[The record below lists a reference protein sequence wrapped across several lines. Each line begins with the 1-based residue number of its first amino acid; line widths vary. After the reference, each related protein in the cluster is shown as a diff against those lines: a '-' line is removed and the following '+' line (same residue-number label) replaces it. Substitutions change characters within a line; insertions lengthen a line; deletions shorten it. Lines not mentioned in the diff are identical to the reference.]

1 MASSAHKIYR
11 GIDPEKKTVS
21 NLKLAGAYL
30 PGTFCSA
37 SSTTLTQATTA
48 KQALYL
54 LSNREFM
61 GQDIADAYASGDTA
75 VAFEPLPGDRFIARF
90 AAATYTYNQELTVG
104 ASGRLA
110 AASSGDAVIGFYRG
124 SGVALS
130 AGEFDEFVVANSYAK
145 A

>member
-21 NLKLAGAYL
+21 NLKVAGAYL

-75 VAFEPLPGDRFIARF
+75 VAFEPWPGDRFMGRF

-110 AASSGDAVIGFYRG
+110 AAASGDAVIGFYRG

-130 AGEFDEFVVANSYAK
+130 AGEFDEFIVANSYAK